1 MLKHFSA
8 NFTIALEA
16 VMANKMRSFLT
27 ALGIIFG
34 VAAVIS
40 MIAIGS
46 GAQQEIMEQIE
57 LVGVNNIV
65 IQPVV
70 EQEEGELDAQSK
82 MDTEEKNLST
92 GLTFYDAKS
101 IKKIIPGIN
110 RVSPEIIIDTYV
122 TKNAFRR
129 SAKLVG
135 VENEYFHIAGFELAE
150 GKFFNEEHLSYGGPV
165 CIIGNTIRSRFFSEE
180 NPLGKYIKVGNHWLK
195 VIGVLKERYISKK
208 FISNLGIR
216 DYNMDVY
223 APIHT
228 VLLRYENRAL
238 ITDAKIKM
246 FNRTSPE
253 EREEFPNYHQ
263 LDRMVIQVNETEK
276 LNGIAQVTSKMLE
289 RKHNGIVDYEISI
302 PEMLLKQQ
310 QRTKSV
316 FNFVLGAIA
325 GISLLVG
332 GIGIMNIML
341 ASVLERIKEIGLR
354 KAVGA
359 KKNDIAYQFILE
371 AILISFT
378 GGIIG
383 VLVGIGIAIS
393 ISSIADIPTIINGF
407 SIMLSFGV
415 AVSIGIIFGYT
426 PARRAAAQDP
436 IMSLRHE

>member
-1 MLKHFSA
+1 
-8 NFTIALEA
+8 
-16 VMANKMRSFLT
+16 V
-27 ALGIIFG
+27 
-34 VAAVIS
+34 
-40 MIAIGS
+40 
-46 GAQQEIMEQIE
+46 
-57 LVGVNNIV
+57 VGVL
-65 IQPVV
+65 
-70 EQEEGELDAQSK
+70 QE
-82 MDTEEKNLST
+82 
-92 GLTFYDAKS
+92 
-101 IKKIIPGIN
+101 
-110 RVSPEIIIDTYV
+110 
-122 TKNAFRR
+122 
-129 SAKLVG
+129 
-135 VENEYFHIAGFELAE
+135 
-150 GKFFNEEHLSYGGPV
+150 
-165 CIIGNTIRSRFFSEE
+165 RF
-180 NPLGKYIKVGNHWLK
+180 
-195 VIGVLKERYISKK
+195 ISKK

-223 APIHT
+223 TPINT

-246 FNRTSPE
+246 FNRTNPE

-276 LNGIAQVTSKMLE
+276 LNGIAQVASKMLE

-378 GGIIG
+378 GGFIG
-383 VLVGIGIAIS
+383 VLVGIGIAYG

-415 AVSIGIIFGYT
+415 AVSIGIIFGYA
-426 PARRAAAQDP
+426 PARKAASQDP